1 MMKES
6 VTIPC
11 IFLLAVF
18 LAACTKQNDQNIIL
32 PERTDVIK
40 IVFITEDNQK
50 SVVEKGKIDDL
61 MFGLSTIEHKAFDS
75 YQDTPQADDYVEI
88 VFETPRGKSSKV
100 YIFKLGNDF
109 FIEQPYTGIF
119 AIDENLYDSILASCS
134 EETITP

>member
-1 MMKES
+1 MKER